1 MVDEFFIKIIIVI
14 IVNYL
19 ESSLLVFAGSF
30 AAGLIEALTGA
41 SLTHAVKTKIIA
53 IIFGVVLM
61 YSAIISFRSG

>member
-30 AAGLIEALTGA
+30 AAGLIEALT
-41 SLTHAVKTKIIA
+41 
-53 IIFGVVLM
+53 
-61 YSAIISFRSG
+61 